1 MSLLQDALEK
11 AKQPEKKS
19 PLTLRAA
26 AAAKLDAEEKV
37 QPKPEIEHE
46 PRLDSIKFYETL
58 DKKVEEDLDEIRPTR
73 AKEIKRETV
82 FVPPAPKIEI
92 KKQEVKK
99 PEIKK
104 PVAVPRPI
112 EPDPDIEKL
121 PVYANQPETTS
132 QPIVT
137 KEPISWQTPVLIF
150 LILLASLMGV
160 RYLVMHTPVEKQ
172 KQPRKT
178 ELPSLKIVPPPVNY
192 SMQNFRIQPPMP
204 TSVVKTQTASSNTKS
219 FSQVRFLLTG
229 ITSYQ
234 DGRAFALINNQ
245 AVSIGDRLRENAT
258 VTSIQND
265 TVILDL
271 DGQEIRLTL

>member
-11 AKQPEKKS
+11 AKQPEKK

-26 AAAKLDAEEKV
+26 AAAKLETEEKV

-58 DKKVEEDLDEIRPTR
+58 DKKVEADLDEIRPVR
-73 AKEIKRETV
+73 AKAPAAKIAE
-82 FVPPAPKIEI
+82 VPK
-92 KKQEVKK
+92 V
-99 PEIKK
+99 EIKK
-104 PVAVPRPI
+104 PEMKKAVARPV
-112 EPDPDIEKL
+112 EEEQEEEKL
-121 PVYANQPETTS
+121 PVYAHQEDMPKYQPVTQET
-132 QPIVT
+132 V
-137 KEPISWQTPVLIF
+137 SWQTPVLIAF
-150 LILLASLMGV
+150 ILLFSLLGI
-160 RYLVMHTPVEKQ
+160 RYLVMHTPAQ
-172 KQPRKT
+172 KKET
-178 ELPSLKIVPPPVNY
+178 KIVKTAPAAQASKPAAQAAVPAAAP
-192 SMQNFRIQPPMP
+192 SFRIQPPIP
-204 TSVVKTQTASSNTKS
+204 TSVVKTQVTSSNTKS

-245 AVSIGDRLRENAT
+245 AVAVGDRLRENAT
-258 VTSIQND
+258 VTSISGD